1 MKLTTAPSRIAVVA
15 VVLMLGLSGC
25 ADATET
31 PSASADPETAADTL
45 TMTDAWVKASES
57 GMTGAFGL
65 VENSGTDDVTI
76 VSAETTAAS
85 MIELHETVAND
96 AGDMVMQ
103 EKQGGFVVPA
113 GGSIALAPGA
123 NHMMLMGLTGPL
135 AAGEE
140 NTFTLTL
147 DDGSS
152 FEFTAPVKDYSGANE
167 TYEGDTEMDMDTDNQ

>member
-1 MKLTTAPSRIAVVA
+1 MKLTTAPTRIAVA
-15 VVLMLGLSGC
+15 AAVLMLALSGC
-25 ADATET
+25 AGATET
-31 PSASADPETAADTL
+31 PAATAEAKTAADTL

-65 VENSGTDDVTI
+65 LDNSGTDDVTI
-76 VSAETTAAS
+76 VSAETTAAN

-113 GGSIALAPGA
+113 GGSIELAPGA
-123 NHMMLMGLTGPL
+123 NHIMLMGLTGPL

-140 NTFTLTL
+140 TTFTLTL
-147 DDGSS
+147 DDGSR
-152 FEFTAPVKDYSGANE
+152 FEFTAPVKDYTGANE
-167 TYEGDTEMDMDTDNQ
+167 TYEGDTEMDMDTDN